1 MTNPTDT
8 DTPHAERRDREPAL
22 RDTRIEIRDDRVRQQ
37 LMAKLG
43 EYKNRWAED
52 AGTTPTE
59 RVEKGGRDVLPL
71 LFKESILE
79 TLLAL
84 DGDKDRDFTAQ
95 PIVITE
101 VALAVQEATGRR
113 IISAAT
119 VPFTFNQDALTYSP
133 DPRRL
138 WDIDPEVSSF
148 LNAYM
153 VIKTYATGSNFSVEG
168 GTGVPELPLQPS
180 KSTYPGWD

>member
-8 DTPHAERRDREPAL
+8 DTQDAERRDREPAL
-22 RDTRIEIRDDRVRQQ
+22 RDTRIEIRDDVVRQQ
-37 LMAKLG
+37 LMAKLA

-52 AGTTPTE
+52 AELTPTE
-59 RVEKGGRDVLPL
+59 RVEKGGRGVLPL

-79 TLLAL
+79 TVLAL
-84 DGDKDRDFTAQ
+84 QGDEARDFTAQ

-133 DPRRL
+133 DFGRM
-138 WDIDPEVSSF
+138 WDVDPEVSSF

-168 GTGVPELPLQPS
+168 GTGVPVLPLEPP
-180 KSTYPGWD
+180 KSTYLGWD